1 MSSPDFSQGER
12 PPGPGQQGN
21 RKEIQGGCDKAVRI
35 PSDDVTALNKKAAAL
50 ISLNR
55 FEEAL
60 VQAKK
65 AAEVNPGSAD
75 AWINIGVA
83 LDKLER
89 PLEASEA
96 LESAVSVDP
105 YNAYALALLGIIYQK
120 LDMGVRA
127 DAQNRKLQEIVFP
140 RVYAGIYFAI
150 AAFLLGALLGGIRG
164 AEGRPPDVL
173 FISQGVILLLFC
185 GICALYWRS
194 MTMGSK
200 GGRHLPPSEC
210 PSSMYPHPGTRG
222 TFTVLFLITGVFVA
236 GIILGSNAWSYL
248 HYLQ

>member
-1 MSSPDFSQGER
+1 MSLPDFSPTER

-21 RKEIQGGCDKAVRI
+21 LEEFPGGCDRAVRI
-35 PSDDVTALNKKAAAL
+35 TSDDGIALNKKAAAL

-60 VQAKK
+60 VPAKK

-75 AWINIGVA
+75 AWITIGVA

-96 LESAVSVDP
+96 LERAVSVDP

-120 LDMGVRA
+120 LDMGERA

-164 AEGRPPDVL
+164 AEGKPPDVII
-173 FISQGVILLLFC
+173 ISQIVILLLFC
-185 GICALYWRS
+185 GICVLYWRS
-194 MTMGSK
+194 MTMGNK
-200 GGRHLPPSEC
+200 GGRHLPPSPY

-222 TFTVLFLITGVFVA
+222 TYMVLFLITGVFVA
-236 GIILGSNAWSYL
+236 GIILGINAWNYL
-248 HYLQ
+248 